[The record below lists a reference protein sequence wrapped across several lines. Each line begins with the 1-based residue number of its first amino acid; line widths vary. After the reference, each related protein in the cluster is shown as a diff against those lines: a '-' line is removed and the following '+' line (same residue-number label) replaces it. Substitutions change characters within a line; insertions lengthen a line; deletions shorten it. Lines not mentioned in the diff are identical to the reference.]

1 MVFPGVAKQ
10 SRHFGQT
17 DIVARGRLAHGC
29 AILATPAGFT
39 SRIKPAGAFSLMYS
53 GAQPC
58 ATPSCGRAFHSPNGG
73 HSPATLPQYSAR
85 SRSSP
90 QPRKQRSTAC
100 PPLRPGIVAT
110 AARSAPQPPAPGQ
123 GGELLSRRDPRHPWI
138 RRTFGGGPFRAC
150 CVRRM
155 LSSAAAGSSSP
166 EASMPASPPCC
177 VAHANGLPST
187 SSTCTAASVTSGP
200 MPSPGS
206 SVARIIPARVRSTL
220 KTFQER

>member
-73 HSPATLPQYSAR
+73 HSPATLPPVLGAVSFVSSTTQATKHRMPAASPRDRGDSCAVSAATASSRTRWRASFEER
-85 SRSSP
+85 SWTSLDSP
-90 QPRKQRSTAC
+90 HFRWRTLQGLLRTPNAVERRGREQLAGGLDACKPALLRGSRKWFAQHLQHLHGRFRHLRPDAVAGKQRCSDHS
-100 PPLRPGIVAT
+100 GE
-110 AARSAPQPPAPGQ
+110 SA
-123 GGELLSRRDPRHPWI
+123 
-138 RRTFGGGPFRAC
+138 F
-150 CVRRM
+150 
-155 LSSAAAGSSSP
+155 
-166 EASMPASPPCC
+166 
-177 VAHANGLPST
+177 HA
-187 SSTCTAASVTSGP
+187 
-200 MPSPGS
+200 
-206 SVARIIPARVRSTL
+206 
-220 KTFQER
+220 